1 MSTLEYLNENRM
13 PVYAGIFAIL
23 LASILA
29 YMLLHSSKPQP
40 TPPPPTV
47 TMVVIQPPKPPPP
60 PPPLPQPKTIVQPK
74 MTTPVAK
81 PIPQNQ
87 PKAAPP
93 NPAAPAAPALGTS
106 LKSNGSS
113 NAFDLSGNAG
123 GNGLIGGL
131 GGNGTCNSDCGS
143 YQDAVASQIRD
154 ALQKNPITRN
164 ANAGLVVSVWTD
176 ASGLVTH
183 VTIDKSSG
191 NPTVDDAVENQALRG
206 LQLSPPPP
214 NTTMPIIMSLTGEQ
228 QLQ

>member
-13 PVYAGIFAIL
+13 PVYAGILGIL

-29 YMLLHSSKPQP
+29 YMLLHSSKP
-40 TPPPPTV
+40 PPPPPPPPV

-60 PPPLPQPKTIVQPK
+60 PPPMPQPKTIQPPK

-81 PIPQNQ
+81 PIVQSPPKMSP
-87 PKAAPP
+87 PKAVS
-93 NPAAPAAPALGTS
+93 APALGTS

-131 GGNGTCNSDCGS
+131 GGNGTCDSDCGS

-154 ALQKNPITRN
+154 ALQKNPITRD
-164 ANAGLVVSVWTD
+164 ANAGMVVSVWTD
-176 ASGLVTH
+176 ASGRVTR
-183 VTIDKSSG
+183 VSIDKSSG
-191 NPTVDDAVENQALRG
+191 NPTVDDAVENQALPG

-214 NTTMPIIMSLTGEQ
+214 NTVMPIIMSLTGEQ

>member
-13 PVYAGIFAIL
+13 PVYAGILGIL

-40 TPPPPTV
+40 PPPPPPV

-60 PPPLPQPKTIVQPK
+60 PPPMPQPKTIQPPK

-81 PIPQNQ
+81 PIVQSPPKMSP
-87 PKAAPP
+87 PKAVS
-93 NPAAPAAPALGTS
+93 APALGTS

-131 GGNGTCNSDCGS
+131 GGNGTCDSDCGS

-154 ALQKNPITRN
+154 ALQKNPITRD
-164 ANAGLVVSVWTD
+164 ANAGMVVSVWTD
-176 ASGLVTH
+176 ASGRVTR
-183 VTIDKSSG
+183 VSIDKSSG
-191 NPTVDDAVENQALRG
+191 NPTVDDAVENQALPG

-214 NTTMPIIMSLTGEQ
+214 NTVMPIIMSLTGEQ

>member
-1 MSTLEYLNENRM
+1 MSTLEYLSENRM
-13 PVYAGIFAIL
+13 PVYAGIFGIL

-29 YMLLHSSKPQP
+29 FILLHSSKPQP
-40 TPPPPTV
+40 PPPPPPV

-60 PPPLPQPKTIVQPK
+60 PPPLPQPKTIQPPK

-81 PIPQNQ
+81 PIVQSP
-87 PKAAPP
+87 PKMSPP
-93 NPAAPAAPALGTS
+93 KTVSAPALGTS

-131 GGNGTCNSDCGS
+131 GGNGTCDSDCGS
-143 YQDAVASQIRD
+143 YQDAVASEIRD
-154 ALQKNPITRN
+154 ALQQNPITRK

-176 ASGLVTH
+176 ASGRVTR
-183 VTIDKSSG
+183 VAIDKSSG
-191 NPTVDDAVENQALRG
+191 NPTVDDAVENQALPG

-214 NTTMPIIMSLTGEQ
+214 NTVMPIIMSLTGEQ

>member
-1 MSTLEYLNENRM
+1 MSALEYLSENKT
-13 PVYAGIFAIL
+13 PVYAGIFGIL

-40 TPPPPTV
+40 APPPPPV

-81 PIPQNQ
+81 PIQQSQ
-87 PKAAPP
+87 PKIAPP
-93 NPAAPAAPALGTS
+93 KAAPAAPALGTS

-131 GGNGTCNSDCGS
+131 GGNGSCNSDCGS
-143 YQDAVASQIRD
+143 YQDAVASEIRD
-154 ALQKNPITRN
+154 ALQQNPITRK

-176 ASGLVTH
+176 ASGRVTR
-183 VTIDKSSG
+183 VAIDKSSG
-191 NPTVDDAVENQALRG
+191 SSTVDDAVETEVLPG

-214 NTTMPIIMSLTGEQ
+214 NTVMPIIMSLTGEQ

>member
-1 MSTLEYLNENRM
+1 MSTLEYLSENKM
-13 PVYAGIFAIL
+13 PVYAGVFGIL

-29 YMLLHSSKPQP
+29 FMLLHSSKPQP
-40 TPPPPTV
+40 PPPPPPV

-60 PPPLPQPKTIVQPK
+60 PPPMPQPKTIQPPK

-81 PIPQNQ
+81 PIVQSPPKMSP
-87 PKAAPP
+87 PKAVS
-93 NPAAPAAPALGTS
+93 APALGTS

-131 GGNGTCNSDCGS
+131 GGNGTCDSDCGS

-154 ALQKNPITRN
+154 ALQKNPITRD
-164 ANAGLVVSVWTD
+164 ANAGMVVSVWTD
-176 ASGLVTH
+176 ASGRVTR
-183 VTIDKSSG
+183 VAIDKSSG
-191 NPTVDDAVENQALRG
+191 NPTVDDAVENQVLPG

-214 NTTMPIIMSLTGEQ
+214 NTVMPIIMSLTGEQ

>member
-1 MSTLEYLNENRM
+1 MSTLEYLSENRM
-13 PVYAGIFAIL
+13 PVYAGIFGIL

-29 YMLLHSSKPQP
+29 FILLHSSKPQP
-40 TPPPPTV
+40 PPPPPPV

-60 PPPLPQPKTIVQPK
+60 PPPLPQPKTIQPPK

-81 PIPQNQ
+81 PIVQSP
-87 PKAAPP
+87 PKMSPP
-93 NPAAPAAPALGTS
+93 KTVSSPALGTS

-131 GGNGTCNSDCGS
+131 GGNGTCDSDCGS
-143 YQDAVASQIRD
+143 YQDAVASEIRD
-154 ALQKNPITRN
+154 ALQQNPITRK

-176 ASGLVTH
+176 ASGRVTR
-183 VTIDKSSG
+183 VAIDKSSG
-191 NPTVDDAVENQALRG
+191 NPTVDDAVENQALPG

-214 NTTMPIIMSLTGEQ
+214 NTVMPIIMSLTGEQ